1 MSKQREGDSN
11 GTIIN
16 RLPDVS
22 RSHDSESGDDD
33 YSVERLDSESGD
45 NDCSFHHPH
54 EHHYNPSGETEDA
67 ARNRRFQTNRQFAL
81 SKANYAYYKT
91 VSESRLKKPPYSNK
105 RLIKN
110 FLLANHNLKVKWQEC
125 SAAYAEK
132 IVMANKH
139 NKPMEPR
146 TKTELL
152 NNLKRKY
159 TFFEKKLFRL
169 PLVSSVKTDLM
180 RLAYLDD
187 AESII
192 KNLDAFITWRWDN
205 QAIEYMGF

>member
-1 MSKQREGDSN
+1 MGQSSMDHPTYVAVTAPDLKMMTIQSN
-11 GTIIN
+11 TSTLNLKMIVHFIIHMT
-16 RLPDVS
+16 L
-22 RSHDSESGDDD
+22 
-33 YSVERLDSESGD
+33 
-45 NDCSFHHPH
+45 
-54 EHHYNPSGETEDA
+54 HYNPSGETEDA

-81 SKANYAYYKT
+81 SKANHAYYKT

-105 RLIKN
+105 RLIRN

-132 IVMANKH
+132 LVMAKKH

-159 TFFEKKLFRL
+159 RFFEKKLFRL
-169 PLVSSVKTDLM
+169 PLVLVLTL
-180 RLAYLDD
+180 
-187 AESII
+187 
-192 KNLDAFITWRWDN
+192 T
-205 QAIEYMGF
+205 

>member
-1 MSKQREGDSN
+1 M
-11 GTIIN
+11 
-16 RLPDVS
+16 
-22 RSHDSESGDDD
+22 
-33 YSVERLDSESGD
+33 
-45 NDCSFHHPH
+45 
-54 EHHYNPSGETEDA
+54 
-67 ARNRRFQTNRQFAL
+67 
-81 SKANYAYYKT
+81 
-91 VSESRLKKPPYSNK
+91 
-105 RLIKN
+105 
-110 FLLANHNLKVKWQEC
+110 LANHNLKVKWQEC
-125 SAAYAEK
+125 SAAYADK
-132 IVMANKH
+132 LVMAKKH

-159 TFFEKKLFRL
+159 RFFEKKLYRL
-169 PLVSSVKTDLM
+169 PLVNSVNTDLM